1 MPKKNKQQQELEK
14 QIQSFAGSTA
24 GSVVIA
30 VGIGVVALPYAVK
43 YLIKNAEEQAIP
55 WAYGFGKAFYDEYTG
70 TVSAALKKL
79 ESETWHE
86 ANPDVTQ
93 QDIDLPEGVQAYFA
107 KVGLPASSMVV
118 AFGDKEALSV
128 YQHSGEW
135 SLYGTRKINGQ
146 HYYLVVPKGIKVYY
160 KLSKDIWVAD
170 IDGVCPTG
178 FKTTTKDADGFALP
192 PGAIGCTKT
201 ITDNLV
207 VTPSVWP

>member
-1 MPKKNKQQQELEK
+1 LPKKNKQQQEIEK

-24 GSVVIA
+24 GSILIA
-30 VGIGVVALPYAVK
+30 VGLGVAALPYAMK
-43 YLIKNAEEQAIP
+43 YLVKNAEEQALP
-55 WAYGFGKAFYDEYTG
+55 WAMALGKNFYDEYTG
-70 TVSAALKKL
+70 TISAALKKL
-79 ESETWHE
+79 EAETWHE

-93 QDIDLPEGVQAYFA
+93 ADIDIPEGVQAYFA
-107 KVGLPASSMVV
+107 RVGLPASSMVV

-135 SLYGTRKINGQ
+135 SMYGTRNINGQ
-146 HYYLVVPKGIKVYY
+146 TYYIVVPKGIKVYY
-160 KLSKDIWVAD
+160 KLVKDIWVAD
-170 IDGVCPTG
+170 IDGVCPPG

-207 VTPSVWP
+207 VSPSVWP